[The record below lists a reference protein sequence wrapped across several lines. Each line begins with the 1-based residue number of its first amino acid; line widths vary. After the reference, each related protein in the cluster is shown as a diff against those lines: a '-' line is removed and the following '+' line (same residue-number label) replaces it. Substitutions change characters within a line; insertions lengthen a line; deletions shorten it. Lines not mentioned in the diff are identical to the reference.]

1 MKQANAFL
9 PVYTADNS
17 AMCSALYELGGL
29 LVMHDA
35 SGCNSTYTTHDE
47 PRWFDRPAQVYIT
60 GLTEI
65 DAVLGNEQRMI
76 DDIVDAAREL
86 TPHFIAIAGTP
97 IPMMMGTDYDGI
109 AREIEAATGIIS
121 FGIDTNGTH
130 DYVSGADK
138 AFAQLADRF
147 CTDVF
152 AKTDRLSVNLLGVTP
167 LDFSI
172 NGTHADLRRLFE
184 DNGIDVVSCWAMDD
198 ELGNITRAS
207 SAHVNVVVSSCG
219 LSAARLLAT
228 RFGMPYVVGCPVGR
242 FMTDVL
248 LQKVREAAEYRE
260 CFNLAVGCRG
270 NDSDAPPSYVIG
282 EPVIA
287 AAVRASLVRDAGLT
301 NVRVLTSLTCD
312 EMLLAPGD
320 RTGLVE
326 DDYLKL
332 LPEAGLIVADPLYRT
347 MLQLS
352 GKTNVDFA
360 EWPHEAFS
368 GRIWRE
374 HMPHFIGDAF
384 NRWFHDRANT
394 PSLTGSLYKN
404 LSAF

>member
-1 MKQANAFL
+1 
-9 PVYTADNS
+9 
-17 AMCSALYELGGL
+17 
-29 LVMHDA
+29 
-35 SGCNSTYTTHDE
+35 
-47 PRWFDRPAQVYIT
+47 
-60 GLTEI
+60 
-65 DAVLGNEQRMI
+65 
-76 DDIVDAAREL
+76 
-86 TPHFIAIAGTP
+86 
-97 IPMMMGTDYDGI
+97 
-109 AREIEAATGIIS
+109 
-121 FGIDTNGTH
+121 
-130 DYVSGADK
+130 
-138 AFAQLADRF
+138 
-147 CTDVF
+147 
-152 AKTDRLSVNLLGVTP
+152 
-167 LDFSI
+167 
-172 NGTHADLRRLFE
+172 
-184 DNGIDVVSCWAMDD
+184 
-198 ELGNITRAS
+198 
-207 SAHVNVVVSSCG
+207 
-219 LSAARLLAT
+219 
-228 RFGMPYVVGCPVGR
+228 
-242 FMTDVL
+242 
-248 LQKVREAAEYRE
+248 VREAAEYRE

-270 NDSDAPPSYVIG
+270 NDTDAPPSYVIG
-282 EPVIA
+282 DPVIA
-287 AAVRASLVRDAGLT
+287 AAVRASLVRDAGMT

-384 NRWFHDRANT
+384 NRWFHDRANR